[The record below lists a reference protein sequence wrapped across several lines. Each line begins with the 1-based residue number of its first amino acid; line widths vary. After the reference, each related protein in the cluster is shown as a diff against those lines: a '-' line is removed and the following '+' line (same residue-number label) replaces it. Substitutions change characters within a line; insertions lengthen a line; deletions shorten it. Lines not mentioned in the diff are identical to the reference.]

1 MTVLFRLMKWITRA
15 LVGAVAILLVLG
27 IVVVLFVGLVP
38 AGGRMAAD
46 TISSLVSTPDQ
57 TIKISRLKGVLS
69 GRLRIEGVSL
79 SDRDGTFGEIRN
91 IAVDWSPLSLLTATF
106 HAERIAIGSIS
117 LTRAPTEG
125 ETPTEATNSSGSG
138 FSLPVELKIDRFEL
152 PDIRLAEALA
162 GRDFSIA
169 ANGAVDATSERV
181 GLNFAAHRQDLP
193 DAMAQADLVYAPEQ
207 NELKLQASV
216 AEPQG
221 GLIARLLRLPGN
233 PAVAMALDGSGPL
246 SNWTGQLDGNVDG
259 APVLSINGKHT
270 LTENGRHRLELT
282 GGGQLQEMLPP
293 AVRPFFAGLT
303 AIDVAARFGNGERI
317 DIDKGNIST
326 GAVKVS
332 AAGALDQKGDNSL
345 TASVAGANGPIAINW
360 PLAQN
365 QQARLSI
372 DNVNFTLTG
381 AATSA
386 RFNAT
391 AAIRSAD
398 LPQGRFEQVR
408 LQAESEDLDLIERA
422 GSIRSRLTIA
432 RSAFAN
438 ADLDRVIRSPF
449 TLDAP
454 IRLALPAVGLDAAT
468 IESANLN
475 GTISGAYDLSKQAV
489 TGNIRMTANPAVL
502 PPAVAAKFSE
512 AIGVEAYV
520 NAVIGGRMALENLT
534 IRSGTVEGHGNAVVE
549 NQTINARLAG
559 RLPDIGKLRPDAKGA
574 AGYDISATGPL
585 SAITL
590 KGVVNSAE
598 ARIAGRMIEAFSVT
612 VDGTADP
619 NAPRGR
625 VGLTT
630 RIDGKQITAGSDV
643 AYVSN
648 RLSTSNLQLN
658 VGPNQLTGALDF
670 SEQFLPQGNLDFDF
684 PDLALLASFA
694 GQQLQGDLS
703 GTVTFV
709 NADATPSLAVKA
721 TGNALT
727 RGGLTVAS
735 PTVDMR
741 LPDLRALTAEGTI
754 RAASIGVGAQALT
767 DVVLGVRRQDAATQF
782 DLAAQ
787 FDSAPLSTAGSLTQN
802 DRGMAVTID
811 HFTAKPRGIDVA
823 LSRPSRIDIAD
834 GGVTLSELTLNAG
847 NGRVVLDGQ
856 AGDNLNLTATVTT
869 LPATLANAFVPNI
882 DAAGAI
888 SGKIVATG
896 TTAAPV
902 VRYDLQ
908 WSDAQLR
915 QTKAAGIS
923 PFLIEANGQLQDN
936 VVTLGT
942 TRITNPDGLSLA
954 ANGSVGLKDG
964 GPGLNVNAEIGSL
977 PAKLANG
984 FRPGLDAAGR
994 ISGSASAKG
1003 TITAPV
1009 ADFNLKWTDA
1019 ATTETRKAGLSA
1031 LQIETAGKFENNTVT
1046 IADARI
1052 AGPGQLGLSARGSI
1066 ALGEAQ
1072 TVDIDGELTD
1082 IPAALANA
1090 FVPDLDAGGLLSGRI
1105 GAKGTLAAPSA
1116 TFDLALR
1123 DAAVR
1128 QTRDPAVG
1136 PLAITARGRFEN
1148 NRITLDTLSGS
1159 GDNLG
1164 LSAKGWLDLS
1174 GERPLLMDATISAL
1188 PAKLANAFRPDLNAA
1203 GSFAGT
1209 LNASGN
1215 LSAPNAVVDLTGTN
1229 LAVGQG
1235 NVALSGLQARLKG
1248 RLDNQALT
1256 LEAADLTGPQGLS
1269 LTAHGNAALSGDRKL
1284 DMTANLASVP
1294 VALANVFRPDLE
1306 ASGSINGSVVASG
1319 TVDTPVVR
1327 YDLGTT
1333 EIATRQTR
1341 QANVSALQ
1349 MKAKGNFEN
1358 GIATLEETTITGSG
1372 GLSASA
1378 AGRVI
1383 LNGPSGAPALD
1394 INADIAALP
1403 VSLANGFVP
1412 GLDASGIIAGKITS
1426 TGTAT
1431 SPAIRYDLR
1440 WADLALRQ
1448 TRAAGLNALQLNAAG
1463 TFEQGVTNL
1472 EAVRLSGPSG
1482 LSVDAKG
1489 SVSLVGDRPIS
1500 VTANVASLP
1509 ASLANSFLPGV
1520 QTGGEITG
1528 SVTASGAMATPA
1540 LRYDLQWNDA
1550 EIRRQG
1556 AAGISGMNLKAAGN
1570 FENNTLNLAETR
1582 LTGPQG
1588 MSLTAGGRVVL
1599 GGKAGPVLDVN
1610 ADINA
1615 LPASLANG
1623 FVPGLDAG
1631 GKITGKITAL
1641 NNASTPGVQ
1650 FNLAWDD
1657 AAVAQTRS
1665 AGLAPFRIAANGR
1678 FENNT
1683 VTVDTRLSG
1692 QSGLAISGSGSVGL
1706 AGNRPLNLKINGGVP
1721 FALLGAQLAGQGF
1734 VLEGNGNIDVNVGGT
1749 ATAPLI
1755 TGSANTSG
1763 ARLIDVRRN
1772 LALENLA
1779 ANIAFNRD
1787 QATLSSVTAN
1797 LSTGGTVSAQGTIGI
1812 NPAAGLPADLT
1823 VTLAKATYV
1832 DGQLLAST
1840 ADGQL
1845 TVKGPLLTNA
1855 ILGGRLSLSK
1865 TSITVPAKL
1874 PSSLAEL
1881 NIKQKNAPADVRRQ
1895 MAEIQPKGGSGNSSA
1910 LGLDLVISA
1919 PSGIFVR
1926 GRGID
1931 AELGGELKVTGTSA
1945 APNVSG
1951 GFEMRR
1957 GRIIILTKRLDFTEG
1972 KITFGGGLIPVL
1984 DMEAN
1989 TSSQQTT
1996 ITVNVVGVAND
2007 PDISFSSSPALP
2019 QDEVLARLVFGQSMS
2034 KLSPLQIAQLADA
2047 VSQLAGGGSNSL
2059 LDTLRANLGVD
2070 DLDINTDSSG
2080 QTTVSVGRYINDRT
2094 YLQLEQGGKAG
2105 ARATINLDVGR
2116 GVKLKA
2122 GAGGDGGSA
2131 GVFYE
2136 KEY

>member
-1 MTVLFRLMKWITRA
+1 MTVLFRLMKWVMRA
-15 LVGAVAILLVLG
+15 VAGVAAILLVLAVAV
-27 IVVVLFVGLVP
+27 ILFVGLVP

-46 TISSLVSTPDQ
+46 TISSLVSTPEQ
-57 TIKISRLKGVLS
+57 TIRISRLKGVLS
-69 GRLRIEGVSL
+69 GRLRIESVTL
-79 SDRDGTFGEIRN
+79 ADREGPYGEIRN
-91 IAVDWSPLSLLTATF
+91 IAVDWSPLALLTTTF
-106 HAERIAIGSIS
+106 HAERVAIQSVS
-117 LTRAPTEG
+117 LTRAAVESQTPA
-125 ETPTEATNSSGSG
+125 ETKTTGSSSG

-152 PDIRLAEALA
+152 PDIRLAEAFA

-169 ANGAVDATSERV
+169 ANGAINATSERI

-193 DAMAQADLVYAPEQ
+193 DAMAQADIVYAPAQ
-207 NELKLQASV
+207 NELKLQASI

-233 PAVAMALDGSGPL
+233 PSVAMALDGSGPL
-246 SNWTGQLDGNVDG
+246 SNWAGQLDGNVDG
-259 APVLSINGKHT
+259 APIISINGKHT
-270 LTENGRHRLELT
+270 LTDTGRHRLELT

-293 AVRPFFAGLT
+293 ALRPFFAGIT
-303 AIDVAARFGNGERI
+303 AIDVATRFGNGERI

-326 GAVKVS
+326 GALKI
-332 AAGALDQKGDNSL
+332 AASGALDQRGDNSL

-360 PLAQN
+360 PLQPN

-398 LPQGRFEQVR
+398 LPQGHFEQVR

-422 GSIRSRLTIA
+422 GSIRSRLTFA

-438 ADLDRVIRSPF
+438 AELDRVIRAPF

-454 IRLALPAVGLDAAT
+454 IRLALPAIGLDAAT
-468 IESANLN
+468 IESPNLN

-489 TGNIRMTANPAVL
+489 TGNIRMTANPASL
-502 PPAVAAKFSE
+502 PPAIAGKFSD
-512 AIGVEAYV
+512 AISAEAYV
-520 NAVIGGRMALENLT
+520 NAVIGGRMALENLA
-534 IRSGTVEGHGNAVVE
+534 IRSGTVDGHGNVAIE
-549 NQTINARLAG
+549 NGTINARIAG
-559 RLPDIGKLRPDAKGA
+559 RLPDISKLRPDAKGA
-574 AGYDISATGPL
+574 AGYDIAATGPL
-585 SAITL
+585 SAMTV

-598 ARIAGRMIEAFSVT
+598 ARVSGRLIEAFSIN
-612 VDGTADP
+612 VDGVADP
-619 NAPRGR
+619 AAPRGR
-625 VGLTT
+625 IGLTT
-630 RIDGKQITAGSDV
+630 RVDGKQIEAGSDV

-648 RLSTSNLQLN
+648 RLSASNMQLN
-658 VGPNQLTGALDF
+658 VGANKLTGALDF
-670 SEQFLPQGNLDFDF
+670 SEQFLPQGNLEFDF
-684 PDLALLASFA
+684 PELALLASFA
-694 GQQLQGDLS
+694 GQQLQGDLR
-703 GTVTFV
+703 GTVNLV
-709 NADATPSLAVKA
+709 NGGGTPSVTIKA
-721 TGNALT
+721 NGTSLT
-727 RGGLTVAS
+727 RGVVAVAS
-735 PTVDMR
+735 PVVDLS

-767 DVVLGVRRQDAATQF
+767 DVVLGVNKNDTATTF

-787 FDSAPLSTAGSLTQN
+787 FDTAPLSSAGSITPTA
-802 DRGMAVTID
+802 RGMTVAID

-823 LSRPSRIDIAD
+823 LARPSNIDIVD
-834 GGVTLSELTLNAG
+834 GNVSLSQLTINAG
-847 NGRVVLDGQ
+847 NGRVVLDGR
-856 AGDNLNLTATVTT
+856 AGNDLNLTATVTT

-888 SGKIVATG
+888 TGKIVASG

-915 QTKAAGIS
+915 QTKAAGIA
-923 PFLIEANGQLQDN
+923 PFLIEANGQLQNN

-942 TRITNPDGLSLA
+942 TRLTNPDGLSLA
-954 ANGSVGLKDG
+954 ANGSIGLKDD
-964 GPGLNVNAEIGSL
+964 GPGLNVNAEIGAL

-984 FRPGLDAAGR
+984 FQPGLDAAGT
-994 ISGSASAKG
+994 ISGSANVTG
-1003 TITAPV
+1003 TT
-1009 ADFNLKWTDA
+1009 
-1019 ATTETRKAGLSA
+1019 
-1031 LQIETAGKFENNTVT
+1031 
-1046 IADARI
+1046 
-1052 AGPGQLGLSARGSI
+1052 
-1066 ALGEAQ
+1066 
-1072 TVDIDGELTD
+1072 
-1082 IPAALANA
+1082 
-1090 FVPDLDAGGLLSGRI
+1090 
-1105 GAKGTLAAPSA
+1105 AAPA
-1116 TFDLALR
+1116 VAFDFALR
-1123 DAAVR
+1123 DAAIR
-1128 QTRDPAVG
+1128 QTRQAELG
-1136 PLAITARGRFEN
+1136 PLAVTAKGRFEN
-1148 NRITLDTLSGS
+1148 NRVTLEALSGT
-1159 GDNLG
+1159 GENLG
-1164 LSAKGWLDLS
+1164 LSANGWLDLS
-1174 GERPLLMDATISAL
+1174 GERPLSLDATISAL
-1188 PAKLANAFRPDLNAA
+1188 PAKLANAFNPSVKAA
-1203 GSFAGT
+1203 GSFSGT
-1209 LNASGN
+1209 VNASGN
-1215 LSAPNAVVDLTGTN
+1215 LSAPNAVVDLTGAN
-1229 LAVGQG
+1229 LSLGQG
-1235 NVALSGLQARLKG
+1235 STALSGLQARLKG
-1248 RLDNQALT
+1248 RLENQAIT
-1256 LEAADLTGPQGLS
+1256 LDETTLTGPQGLS
-1269 LTAHGNAALSGDRKL
+1269 LAARGNAALSGDRKL
-1284 DMTANLASVP
+1284 DIRADLASVP
-1294 VALANVFRPDLE
+1294 VALANLFRPDLE
-1306 ASGSINGSVVASG
+1306 ASGAINGTVTASG
-1319 TVDTPVVR
+1319 TVDAPSVR
-1327 YDLGTT
+1327 YDLATT
-1333 EIATRQTR
+1333 EIQTRQTR
-1341 QANVSALQ
+1341 QAGVSALQ
-1349 MKAKGNFEN
+1349 MKAKGNFDN
-1358 GIATLEETTITGSG
+1358 GTATLEETTVTGSG

-1378 AGRVI
+1378 TGRVI
-1383 LNGPSGAPALD
+1383 VNGASDAPAID
-1394 INADIAALP
+1394 VNADIAALP
-1403 VSLANGFVP
+1403 ASLANGFVP
-1412 GLDASGIIAGKITS
+1412 GLDASGIIAGKVTS
-1426 TGTAT
+1426 TGTAEA
-1431 SPAIRYDLR
+1431 PAIRYDLR
-1440 WADLALRQ
+1440 WNDLALRQ
-1448 TRAAGLNALQLNAAG
+1448 TRAAGLQALELSAVG
-1463 TFEQGVTNL
+1463 TFTQGTANL
-1472 EAVRLSGPSG
+1472 ESARLSGPSG
-1482 LSVDAKG
+1482 IVLDAKG
-1489 SVSLVGDRPIS
+1489 SLSLSGDRPIDIS
-1500 VTANVASLP
+1500 ANVASLP
-1509 ASLANSFLPGV
+1509 AGLANSFLPGI
-1520 QTGGEITG
+1520 QTGGDITG
-1528 SVTASGAMATPA
+1528 SVTAKGTMAMPA
-1540 LRYDLQWNDA
+1540 VRYDLQWNGA

-1556 AAGISGMNLKAAGN
+1556 SAGISGMNLKAAGN
-1570 FENNTLNLAETR
+1570 FENNTLTLAETR

-1623 FVPGLDAG
+1623 FVPDLDAG

-1657 AAVAQTRS
+1657 AAVRQTRS
-1665 AGLAPFRIAANGR
+1665 AGLAPFRITANGR

-1692 QSGLAISGSGSVGL
+1692 QSGLAISGNGSVGL
-1706 AGNRPLNLKINGGVP
+1706 AGNQPLNLKINGGVP

-1734 VLEGNGNIDVNVGGT
+1734 VLEGNGNIDVTVGGT
-1749 ATAPLI
+1749 AAAPQI

-1763 ARLIDVRRN
+1763 SRLIDVRRN
-1772 LALENLA
+1772 LALENLG

-1855 ILGGRLSLSK
+1855 ILGGRLNLSK

-1895 MAEIQPKGGSGNSSA
+1895 MAEIQPKGGSGSSSA
-1910 LGLDLVISA
+1910 LGLDLTISA

-1931 AELGGELKVTGTSA
+1931 AELGGELTVTGTSA

-1957 GRIIILTKRLDFTEG
+1957 GRIVILTKRLDFTEG

-1984 DMEAN
+1984 DMEAD
-1989 TSSQQTT
+1989 TTSQQTT
-1996 ITVNVVGVAND
+1996 ITVNVAGVAND

-2034 KLSPLQIAQLADA
+2034 KLSPLQIAQLAEA
-2047 VSQLAGGGSNSL
+2047 VTQLAGGGSSSL
-2059 LDTLRANLGVD
+2059 LDKLRANLGVD

-2105 ARATINLDVGR
+2105 ARAVINLDVGR

>member
-1 MTVLFRLMKWITRA
+1 MTVLFRLMKWIMRA
-15 LVGAVAILLVLG
+15 VAGVVAILLVLG
-27 IVVVLFVGLVP
+27 IAVILFVGLVP
-38 AGGRMAAD
+38 TGGRMAAD

-57 TIKISRLKGVLS
+57 TVKISRLKGVLS
-69 GRLRIEGVSL
+69 GRLRIESVTL
-79 SDRDGTFGEIRN
+79 ADREGTFGEIRN
-91 IAVDWSPLSLLTATF
+91 IAVDWSPLALLTAKF
-106 HAERIAIGSIS
+106 HAERIAIQSVS
-117 LTRAPTEG
+117 LTRAPVES
-125 ETPTEATNSSGSG
+125 ETPAETTTSSSGSG
-138 FSLPVELKIDRFEL
+138 FSLPVELKIDRLEL

-169 ANGAVDATSERV
+169 AHGAIDATSERI

-193 DAMAQADLVYAPEQ
+193 DAMAEADIVYAPEQ

-259 APVLSINGKHT
+259 APVISINGKHT
-270 LTENGRHRLELT
+270 LTDTGRHRLELT

-293 AVRPFFAGLT
+293 AVRPFFSGLT
-303 AIDVAARFGNGERI
+303 AIDVATRFGNGDRI

-332 AAGALDQKGDNSL
+332 ASGALDQKGDNSL

-360 PLAQN
+360 PLQQN

-398 LPQGRFEQVR
+398 LPQGHFEQVR
-408 LQAESEDLDLIERA
+408 LQAESEDLDLVERA

-438 ADLDRVIRSPF
+438 ADLDRGLRAPL

-454 IRLALPAVGLDAAT
+454 IRLALPAIGLDAAT
-468 IESANLN
+468 LESPNLN

-489 TGNIRMTANPAVL
+489 TGNIRMTANPAAL
-502 PPAVAAKFSE
+502 PPALAGKFSE
-512 AIGVEAYV
+512 SIGAEAYV

-534 IRSGTVEGHGNAVVE
+534 IRSGTIDGHGNIVIE
-549 NQTINARLAG
+549 NQNVDARLAG
-559 RLPDIGKLRPDAKGA
+559 RLPDISKIRPDAKGA
-574 AGYDISATGPL
+574 AGYDIAATGPL
-585 SAITL
+585 SAMTV
-590 KGVVNSAE
+590 KGVINSAE
-598 ARIAGRMIEAFSVT
+598 ARVAGRMIEAFSVN

-619 NAPRGR
+619 AAPRGR
-625 VGLTT
+625 IGLTT
-630 RIDGKQITAGSDV
+630 RVDGKQIDAGSDV

-648 RLSTSNLQLN
+648 RLSTSNLH
-658 VGPNQLTGALDF
+658 VDIGPNKLTGGLDF
-670 SEQFLPQGNLDFDF
+670 SEKFMPQGNLEFDF
-684 PDLALLASFA
+684 PELALLASFA
-694 GQQLQGDLS
+694 GQQVQGDLK
-703 GTVTFV
+703 GTVNFV
-709 NADATPSLAVKA
+709 NAGETPSLAIKA
-721 TGNALT
+721 SGNALA
-727 RGGLTVAS
+727 RNGMTVTS
-735 PTVDMR
+735 PSVDMT
-741 LPDLRALTAEGTI
+741 LPDITALTAEGTI

-767 DVVLGVRRQDAATQF
+767 DVALGIRRNDAATLF
-782 DLAAQ
+782 DLSAQ
-787 FDSAPLSTAGSLTQN
+787 FDNAPLSGAGSLTQN
-802 DRGMAVTID
+802 ERGMTVAID
-811 HFTAKPRGIDVA
+811 RFTAKPRGIDIA
-823 LSRPSRIDIAD
+823 LSRPSQIAITD
-834 GGVTLSELTLNAG
+834 GNVGLSELTINAG

-856 AGDNLNLTATVTT
+856 AGSNLNLTATVTT

-888 SGKIVATG
+888 TGKIEATG
-896 TTAAPV
+896 TAAAPV

-915 QTKAAGIS
+915 QTKAAGIA

-936 VVTLGT
+936 VITLGT
-942 TRITNPDGLSLA
+942 TRLTNPDGLSLG
-954 ANGSVGLKDG
+954 ANGSIGLRDG
-964 GPGLNVNAEIGSL
+964 GPGLNVNAEIGAL

-984 FRPGLDAAGR
+984 FQPGLDATGT
-994 ISGSASAKG
+994 ISGSAKVNGSLS
-1003 TITAPV
+1003 APV
-1009 ADFNLKWTDA
+1009 AAF
-1019 ATTETRKAGLSA
+1019 
-1031 LQIETAGKFENNTVT
+1031 
-1046 IADARI
+1046 
-1052 AGPGQLGLSARGSI
+1052 
-1066 ALGEAQ
+1066 
-1072 TVDIDGELTD
+1072 DI
-1082 IPAALANA
+1082 
-1090 FVPDLDAGGLLSGRI
+1090 S
-1105 GAKGTLAAPSA
+1105 
-1116 TFDLALR
+1116 LR
-1123 DAAVR
+1123 DAAVK
-1128 QTRDPAVG
+1128 QTRQADIG
-1136 PLAITARGRFEN
+1136 PLAVTARGRFEN
-1148 NRITLDTLSGS
+1148 NRVVLDDLSGS
-1159 GDNLG
+1159 GQDLG
-1164 LSAKGWLDLS
+1164 VAAKGWLDLA
-1174 GERPLLMDATISAL
+1174 GDRPLAIEGSISAL
-1188 PAKLANAFRPDLNAA
+1188 PAKLANAFSPNLNAA
-1203 GSFAGT
+1203 GSISGT
-1209 LNASGN
+1209 LNATGN
-1215 LSAPNAVVDLTGTN
+1215 LTAPSAVVDLTGSN
-1229 LAVGQG
+1229 LAVGAG
-1235 NVALSGLQARLKG
+1235 PTSLSGLQARLKG
-1248 RLDNQALT
+1248 RLENQAVT
-1256 LEAADLTGPQGLS
+1256 LETADLTGPQGLS
-1269 LTAHGNAALSGDRKL
+1269 LTARGNAALSGDRKL
-1284 DMTANLASVP
+1284 DVTANLASVP
-1294 VALANVFRPDLE
+1294 VALANVFRPDLD
-1306 ASGSINGSVVASG
+1306 ASGAINGSVTASG
-1319 TVDTPVVR
+1319 TIDKPNLR

-1333 EIATRQTR
+1333 EIQTRQTR
-1341 QANVSALQ
+1341 QAGVSALQ

-1358 GIATLEETTITGSG
+1358 GTATLEETSLTGSG

-1378 AGRVI
+1378 TGRVV
-1383 LNGPSGAPALD
+1383 LNGASGAPAID
-1394 INADIAALP
+1394 VNADIAALP
-1403 VSLANGFVP
+1403 ASLANGFVP
-1412 GLDASGIIAGKITS
+1412 GLDAGGIIAGKVTS
-1426 TGTAT
+1426 TGTTEA
-1431 SPAIRYDLR
+1431 PAIRYDLR
-1440 WADLALRQ
+1440 WNDLALRQ
-1448 TRAAGLNALQLNAAG
+1448 TRAAGLQALQLNAAG
-1463 TFEQGVTNL
+1463 TFEQGVANL
-1472 EAVRLSGPSG
+1472 ESVKLTGPSG
-1482 LSVDAKG
+1482 VALDAKG
-1489 SVSLVGDRPIS
+1489 SVSLVGERPID

-1509 ASLANSFLPGV
+1509 ASLANAFLPGI
-1520 QTGGEITG
+1520 QTGGNITG
-1528 SVTASGAMATPA
+1528 SATAKGTIAAPA
-1540 LRYDLQWNDA
+1540 VRYDLQWNDA

-1556 AAGISGMNLKAAGN
+1556 AVGISGMNLKAAGN

-1599 GGKAGPVLDVN
+1599 GGKSGPVLDVN

-1641 NNASTPGVQ
+1641 KNASAPGVQ

-1657 AAVAQTRS
+1657 AAVSQTRS

-1692 QSGLAISGSGSVGL
+1692 QSGLAISGNGSVGL
-1706 AGNRPLNLKINGGVP
+1706 SGNRPLNMKINGGVP

-1749 ATAPLI
+1749 ASAPQV
-1755 TGSANTSG
+1755 TGSASTSG

-1772 LALENLA
+1772 LALENLT

-1855 ILGGRLSLSK
+1855 ILGGRLNLSK

-1874 PSSLAEL
+1874 PSSLTEL

-1895 MAEIQPKGGSGNSSA
+1895 MAEIQPKGGSGSSSA

-1957 GRIIILTKRLDFTEG
+1957 GRIVILTKRLDFTEG

-1984 DMEAN
+1984 DMEAD
-1989 TSSQQTT
+1989 TTSQQTT
-1996 ITVNVVGVAND
+1996 ITVNVAGVAND

>member
-15 LVGAVAILLVLG
+15 VAGVVAILLVLAVAV
-27 IVVVLFVGLVP
+27 ILFVGLVP
-38 AGGRMAAD
+38 AGGRIAAD

-57 TIKISRLKGVLS
+57 TIRISRLKGVLS
-69 GRLRIEGVSL
+69 GRLRIEGVTL
-79 SDRDGTFGEIRN
+79 SDPDGTFGEIRN

-106 HAERIAIGSIS
+106 HAERIAIQSIS
-117 LTRAPTEG
+117 LTRAPAES
-125 ETPTEATNSSGSG
+125 ETPAETKTSSGNG
-138 FSLPVELKIDRFEL
+138 LSLPVNLKIDRIEL
-152 PDIRLAEALA
+152 PDIRLAEAFA

-169 ANGAVDATSERV
+169 ANGAINATSDRV

-193 DAMAQADLVYAPEQ
+193 DAMAEADIVYAPEQ
-207 NELKLQASV
+207 NELKLQASI

-233 PAVAMALDGSGPL
+233 PAVAMALDGNGPL

-259 APVLSINGKHT
+259 APVISVNGKHT

-293 AVRPFFAGLT
+293 AIRPFFAGLT
-303 AIDVAARFGNGERI
+303 AIDVAARFGNGGRI

-326 GAVKVS
+326 GALKV
-332 AAGALDQKGDNSL
+332 AASGALDQQGDNSL

-360 PLAQN
+360 PMQQG

-408 LQAESEDLDLIERA
+408 LQAESEDLDLVERA
-422 GSIRSRLTIA
+422 GSIRSRLTVA

-438 ADLDRVIRSPF
+438 ADLDRAIRSPF

-489 TGNIRMTANPAVL
+489 TGNIRMTANPSAL
-502 PPAVAAKFSE
+502 PPAIAGKFSE

-534 IRSGTVEGHGNAVVE
+534 IRSGTIDGHGNAVVE

-559 RLPDIGKLRPDAKGA
+559 RMPDIGKFRPDAKGA

-585 SAITL
+585 SGMTV

-598 ARIAGRMIEAFSVT
+598 ARIAGRLVEAFSVT

-619 NAPRGR
+619 DAPRGHI
-625 VGLTT
+625 GLTT
-630 RIDGKQITAGSDV
+630 RVDGKQIDAGSDV
-643 AYVSN
+643 AYVSG

-658 VGPNQLTGALDF
+658 VGTNKLTGALDF
-670 SEQFLPQGNLDFDF
+670 SEQFLPQGNLAFDF
-684 PDLALLASFA
+684 PELALLASFA
-694 GQQLQGDLS
+694 GQQVQGDLK
-703 GTVTFV
+703 GTIDLV
-709 NADATPSLAVKA
+709 NAGEKPAVTIKASGNSLSRS
-721 TGNALT
+721 GMMI
-727 RGGLTVAS
+727 AS
-735 PTVDMR
+735 PSIDMT
-741 LPDLRALTAEGTI
+741 LPDLRALSAEGTI
-754 RAASIGVGAQALT
+754 RAASIGVGAQALK
-767 DVVLGVRRQDAATQF
+767 DVVLGVRRNEAATLF

-787 FDSAPLSTAGSLTQN
+787 FDSAPLSAAGSIN
-802 DRGMAVTID
+802 PDARGMTVAID

-823 LSRPSRIDIAD
+823 LSRPSRIGIAD
-834 GGVTLSELTLNAG
+834 GAVNLSELTINAG

-856 AGDNLNLTATVTT
+856 AGTNLNLTANVTT

-888 SGKIVATG
+888 TGKIEATG
-896 TTAAPV
+896 TAAAPV

-915 QTKAAGIS
+915 QTKAAGIA

-954 ANGSVGLKDG
+954 ANGSLGLKDG

-984 FRPGLDAAGR
+984 FRPGLDAAGT
-994 ISGSASAKG
+994 ISGRASAKG
-1003 TITAPV
+1003 TIAAPA
-1009 ADFNLKWTDA
+1009 ADFDLKWNDA

-1031 LQIETAGKFENNTVT
+1031 LQLQTAGRFENNTVT
-1046 IADARI
+1046 ISDAKVS
-1052 AGPGQLGLSARGSI
+1052 GPGQLGLAARGSVSLNDDKAI
-1066 ALGEAQ
+1066 DL
-1072 TVDIDGELTD
+1072 DGELTD

-1090 FVPDLDAGGLLSGRI
+1090 FVPNLDAGGLLSGRV

-1116 TFDLALR
+1116 TFDLNLR

-1128 QTRDPAVG
+1128 QTRQADVG
-1136 PLAITARGRFEN
+1136 PLAIAAQGRFEN
-1148 NRITLDTLSGS
+1148 NRVTLDTLSGS
-1159 GDNLG
+1159 GQDLG
-1164 LSAKGWLDLS
+1164 ISAKGWLDLA
-1174 GERPLLMDATISAL
+1174 GERPLAVDATISAL

-1203 GSFAGT
+1203 GSFSGT
-1209 LNASGN
+1209 INASGS
-1215 LSAPNAVVDLTGTN
+1215 LSAPNAVVDLTGSN

-1235 NVALSGLQARLKG
+1235 SATLNGLQARLKG
-1248 RLDNQALT
+1248 RLENQSAT
-1256 LEAADLTGPQGLS
+1256 IETADLSGPQGLS
-1269 LTAHGNAALSGDRKL
+1269 LTARGNAALSGDRKL
-1284 DMTANLASVP
+1284 DITANLASVP

-1306 ASGSINGSVVASG
+1306 ASGAINGSVTASG
-1319 TVDTPVVR
+1319 TVDAPNVR

-1333 EIATRQTR
+1333 EIQTRQTR
-1341 QANVSALQ
+1341 QAGIGALQ

-1358 GIATLEETTITGSG
+1358 GTATLEETSITGSP

-1378 AGRVI
+1378 TGRII
-1383 LNGPSGAPALD
+1383 LNGASGAPSLD

-1403 VSLANGFVP
+1403 ASLANGFMP
-1412 GLDASGIIAGKITS
+1412 GIDAGGMIAGKVTS
-1426 TGTAT
+1426 TGTAEA
-1431 SPAIRYDLR
+1431 PAIRYDLR
-1440 WADLALRQ
+1440 WTDLALRQ
-1448 TRAAGLNALQLNAAG
+1448 TRAAGLGALQLTAAG
-1463 TFEQGVTNL
+1463 TFEQGIANL
-1472 EAVRLSGPSG
+1472 EAVKLSGPSG
-1482 LSVDAKG
+1482 LALDAKG
-1489 SVSLVGDRPIS
+1489 SVSLVGDRPID

-1509 ASLANSFLPGV
+1509 ASLANGFLPGL
-1520 QTGGEITG
+1520 QTGGDITG
-1528 SVTASGAMATPA
+1528 SVTAKGTMAAPGV
-1540 LRYDLQWNDA
+1540 RYDLQWNGA

-1570 FENNTLNLAETR
+1570 FENNTLTLSETR

-1599 GGKAGPVLDVN
+1599 GGKAGPILDVN

-1615 LPASLANG
+1615 LPASIANG

-1641 NNASTPGVQ
+1641 NNASSPGAQ
-1650 FNLAWDD
+1650 FNLVWDD
-1657 AAVAQTRS
+1657 AAVSQTRS
-1665 AGLAPFRIAANGR
+1665 AGLAPFRITANGR

-1692 QSGLAISGSGSVGL
+1692 QSGLAISGNGSVGI
-1706 AGNRPLNLKINGGVP
+1706 AGNRALNLKINGGVP

-1749 ATAPLI
+1749 AAAPLV
-1755 TGSANTSG
+1755 TGSASTSG

-1787 QATLSSVTAN
+1787 QATILSATAN
-1797 LSTGGTVSAQGTIGI
+1797 LSTGGTLSAQGTIGI

-1855 ILGGRLSLSK
+1855 VLGGRLNLSK

-1895 MAEIQPKGGSGNSSA
+1895 MAEIQPKGGSGSSSS

-1931 AELGGELKVTGTSA
+1931 AELGGELTVTGTSA

-1989 TSSQQTT
+1989 TTSSQTT
-1996 ITVNVVGVAND
+1996 ITVNVAGVAND

-2094 YLQLEQGGKAG
+2094 YLQIEQGGKAG
-2105 ARATINLDVGR
+2105 ARAVINLDVGR